1 MTYIIS
7 EGLKSIKNME
17 CSVVP
22 LVKNSFK
29 KVPMITNGFGIFDRI
44 PLWGPHQGRR
54 LGPKG
59 KQ

>member
-1 MTYIIS
+1 
-7 EGLKSIKNME
+7 
-17 CSVVP
+17 
-22 LVKNSFK
+22 
-29 KVPMITNGFGIFDRI
+29 MITNGFGIFDRI

>member
-1 MTYIIS
+1 MTYIVS
-7 EGLKSIKNME
+7 EGQNSIKNME

-22 LVKNSFK
+22 LVKNSYK
-29 KVPMITNGFGIFDRI
+29 KGPMSTNGFGIFDRI
-44 PLWGPHQGRR
+44 SLWGPHQGRR